1 MCTFAADMHTSDEL
15 QMDSRL
21 PSSSGEITSSFENI
35 SDVFTAYAEIPSS
48 GFNRLYK
55 AKRYG
60 KWFVLKG
67 LKPEFQRKAVY
78 SELLTKEFELGVQMD
93 HPNIAHTFSFETD
106 PVAGPCI
113 VMEYVDGCTLKE
125 FLAQSPSRA
134 VRMKVAKE
142 ILSAMS
148 YFHGKQ
154 IIHRDLKPDNILVT
168 YNGHNVKIIDF
179 GLADTDYHGILKQPA
194 GSDKYAAPEQKSG
207 GAPLDCRADIYAF
220 GVVLRRI
227 FPHAYR
233 GIARKCTQ
241 PDREKRFGNAEE
253 ILQRMERRQRLLP
266 MLVILTAVAVIGI
279 AAWVLSPKAAEKPVE
294 GQALEVENA
303 PLDVVTSER
312 VADEEDI
319 SLRQPSQEFSNHAD
333 MPSKEVNVAVEKTDS
348 QKIPA
353 EVAKRLEQAVDTLF
367 RPFWDWNRAAE
378 ANGMS
383 SVDKLSEYVQ
393 SDFFKNNYEIRERH
407 REAVVNDILRRY
419 PQCKPARESLVT
431 FYNSLFV
438 KKMVTVNNVV
448 QEWQKAAR

>member
-1 MCTFAADMHTSDEL
+1 MHTSDEL

-279 AAWVLSPKAAEKPVE
+279 AAWVLLPKAAEKPVE
-294 GQALEVENA
+294 GQPLEVENA

-383 SVDKLSEYVQ
+383 PIDKLSEYMQ

-419 PQCKPARESLVT
+419 PQCASERESLVT

-438 KKMVTVNNVV
+438 NKMMVVNNVV
-448 QEWQKAAR
+448 YEWQKAAR

>member
-1 MCTFAADMHTSDEL
+1 MHTSDEL

-35 SDVFTAYAEIPSS
+35 SDVFTAYAEIPSG

-154 IIHRDLKPDNILVT
+154 IIHRDLKPDNILIT
-168 YNGHNVKIIDF
+168 HNGHNVKIIDF

-207 GAPLDCRADIYAF
+207 GVPLDCRADIYAF
-220 GVVLRRI
+220 GVILRQI
-227 FPHAYR
+227 FPHAYQ
-233 GIARKCTQ
+233 GVARKCTQ

-312 VADEEDI
+312 VAEEEDI

-383 SVDKLSEYVQ
+383 PIDKLSEYMQ

-407 REAVVNDILRRY
+407 REAVLHDILRRY
-419 PQCKPARESLVT
+419 PQCASDKESMVT

-438 KKMVTVNNVV
+438 NKMVAVNNVV